1 MSGKFENL
9 NCCLMKRNEPDHDR
23 CNMVPPIMLFR
34 LRAQGRPPFGRI
46 TTIARLI
53 AAMWYR
59 RRRAAARR
67 EPADPVRRKSSTP
80 RVQMLRVGP
89 LSNRRACDIK
99 LSKTTP
105 SALLIYVHFSIG
117 HHRASESSSFGYC
130 SREEPIQLMPLAQNV
145 GNISG
150 FAYDLASL
158 R

>member
-1 MSGKFENL
+1 MPPSKPKRKWKWDGSMYTEVQVRRRVKEGGGGNHRCQSSEDIYAHMSGKFENL

-105 SALLIYVHFSIG
+105 SAS
-117 HHRASESSSFGYC
+117 
-130 SREEPIQLMPLAQNV
+130 
-145 GNISG
+145 
-150 FAYDLASL
+150 
-158 R
+158 